1 MLSQPLQ
8 VDLPLFRRRRDLL
21 PALHVFGECLVCR
34 VRDVAWIEEAWV
46 SVARYMIDDVEGV
59 IAQEELTSFDTHEPL
74 HSFRLDI
81 QAATHQ
87 HPYYPP
93 SETYDPQVSHHA
105 RVMLLPLTPLTVCVR
120 GSGPSNFALDVSAK
134 MCAEYLMY

>member
-1 MLSQPLQ
+1 MRYTIY
-8 VDLPLFRRRRDLL
+8 D
-21 PALHVFGECLVCR
+21 
-34 VRDVAWIEEAWV
+34 IEG
-46 SVARYMIDDVEGV
+46 D

-74 HSFRLDI
+74 HPFRLDI

-87 HPYYPP
+87 HTYIPP

-120 GSGPSNFALDVSAK
+120 GSGPSIFALDASAK
-134 MCAEYLMY
+134 MWAEYLIRQTV